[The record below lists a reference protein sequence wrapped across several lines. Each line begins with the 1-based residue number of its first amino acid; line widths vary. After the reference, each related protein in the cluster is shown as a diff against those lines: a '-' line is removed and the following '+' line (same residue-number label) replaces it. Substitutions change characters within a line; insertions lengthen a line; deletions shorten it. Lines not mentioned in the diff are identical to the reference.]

1 MIHIEYDSISVEH
14 VYNIYSV
21 LLHFNKIPIRK
32 RRPTKDVKINTKQL
46 LKN

>member
-21 LLHFNKIPIRK
+21 LLYFNRIPI
-32 RRPTKDVKINTKQL
+32 RRPTKDEKIKTKH
-46 LKN
+46 